1 MALCLVLSF
10 SHYSNAQQ
18 IDPTTGNLVYTT
30 VNPPPDGW
38 SNHSWSG
45 FTNTTSNG
53 GGFSG
58 GNVPGYN
65 PSTGT
70 FMFGYSQGTVS
81 YSTPIAAA
89 FANAGPGVLVN
100 GFTYSWNYYNQQ
112 DYRGTLSGN
121 INITSNTGSV
131 LHSYNYSMP
140 QTTAGWT
147 NISGVQNFGIQYN
160 PLSLGN
166 LNLSFTGKDDRFWAG
181 YYGPQIKD
189 IDVRLKYSVD
199 PCVANPLYASHCPG
213 FNDIVLSGNLVPNPT
228 GGASWGSS
236 IDQTFA
242 ISTALQ
248 HGGLGVK
255 VHGLQYGF
263 DAYVGDPYFAGWFWT
278 DYRDPNLYVNVN
290 MRDSAGNSIYSSA
303 RKAEFDD
310 KPYWQ
315 TYNYSYTLSS
325 SRNSLTLSNFEFTA
339 QTQDA
344 ALITNMY
351 ARLQFTPDQC
361 VLNPLFST
369 SCTGY
374 QQAYFDQQC
383 SLNPLYNNQCP
394 GYAQAYYDQQCSLN
408 SLYDSGCPGYAQ
420 AYFNQQCSIS
430 ALYDSACPGYAAAYF
445 NQQCSLNGLYD
456 KLCSNYQSAL
466 LAQQCSINQLYSTQC
481 PDYQKAKL
489 QKDLQEQLAAQTQT
503 ATQSSSSPT
512 SSGSTTSSTT
522 ATASSPTV
530 ALADPTR
537 TETTVTTDVGGVELT
552 TSGQISVPTGQTT
565 ATKEAVKE
573 SAKIEEK
580 KPEEQKAE
588 KESDKKR
595 VDPRALAVA
604 MAAVAATERTAL
616 AVAEQALVLSQVS
629 VGPNDGTG
637 VSLSGGITIQSNIR
651 SQTLSE
657 DKTEDTKKESSVSS
671 STSQKTSTPTDNI
684 NLLAMPIQNPP
695 DTNQK
700 AGPSVRNGG
709 TIAGMEGGPDPAALA
724 RAPLDFN
731 QYLNSQ
737 LKDAQFYQSK
747 EIYKG
752 QRTVD
757 NARAQ
762 RFLNGA
768 SDVLHQRMIEQQY
781 QIGQ

>member
-1 MALCLVLSF
+1 MLCF
-10 SHYSNAQQ
+10 SASSSNAQQ

-58 GNVPGYN
+58 GNIPGYN

-70 FMFGYSQGTVS
+70 FMFGYNQGTVS

-89 FANAGPGVLVN
+89 FANAGPGILVN
-100 GFTYSWNYYNQQ
+100 GLTYSWKYYNQQ

-121 INITSNTGSV
+121 INLTSNTGSV
-131 LHSYNYSMP
+131 LHSYNYTMP

-147 NISGVQNFGIQYN
+147 NVSGVQNFGTQYN

-166 LNLSFTGKDDRFWAG
+166 LNVNFTGKDDRWWAG

-189 IDVRLKYSVD
+189 IDVRLRYSVD

-213 FNDIVLSGNLVPNPT
+213 FNDIVTSGNLVPYPT
-228 GGASWGSS
+228 GGASWGSG
-236 IDQTFA
+236 INQTFA

-263 DAYVGDPYFAGWFWT
+263 DAYVGNPYYNGWFWT
-278 DYRDPNLYVNVN
+278 DYRDPDLYVNVN
-290 MRDSAGNSIYSSA
+290 VRDSAGNSIYSSY
-303 RKAEFDD
+303 RKGEFDD

-315 TYNYSYTLSS
+315 TYNYSYVLPQ
-325 SRNSLTLSNFEFTA
+325 SRNSLTLGNFEFTA
-339 QTQDA
+339 QTYDA

-351 ARLQFTPDQC
+351 ARLQYTPDQC
-361 VLNPLFST
+361 VLNPLFSS

-374 QQAYFDQQC
+374 QQAYFNQQC

-394 GYAQAYYDQQCSLN
+394 GYAEAYYSQQCSI
-408 SLYDSGCPGYAQ
+408 SPLYDSGCPGYA
-420 AYFNQQCSIS
+420 
-430 ALYDSACPGYAAAYF
+430 AAYF
-445 NQQCSLNGLYD
+445 TQQCTINGLYD
-456 KLCSNYQSAL
+456 KLCPNYQSAF
-466 LAQQCSINQLYSTQC
+466 LASQCEKNQLYSTQC
-481 PDYQKAKL
+481 SGYQQAKL
-489 QKDLQEQLAAQTQT
+489 LKDLQDQQAAQTQA
-503 ATQSSSSPT
+503 ATQSSSPT
-512 SSGSTTSSTT
+512 STT
-522 ATASSPTV
+522 TASSSTSSPT
-530 ALADPTR
+530 ATTNAATADPTR
-537 TETTVTTDVGGVELT
+537 TETVVTTDVGGVELT
-552 TSGQISVPTGQTT
+552 TSGQISVPTGQPAASKESTT
-565 ATKEAVKE
+565 AVARTEE
-573 SAKIEEK
+573 SRTETPRER
-580 KPEEQKAE
+580 ETERR
-588 KESDKKR
+588 R

-616 AVAEQALVLSQVS
+616 ATAEQAVVMSQAS

-637 VSLSGGITIQSNIR
+637 ISLGSGLSLQATR
-651 SQTLSE
+651 SQGMSD
-657 DKTEDTKKESSVSS
+657 DKSDDRKNQEKAPA
-671 STSQKTSTPTDNI
+671 SQRGPGPTDNI
-684 NLLAMPIQNPP
+684 NLLAAPIQPAP
-695 DTNQK
+695 DSNQK
-700 AGPSVRNGG
+700 SGPSVRRGG
-709 TIAGMEGGPDPAALA
+709 AVEGMEGGPDPAALA

-737 LKDAQFYQSK
+737 LKDAQFYSSR

-768 SDVLHQRMIEQQY
+768 SDVLHQRMVEQQY

>member
-1 MALCLVLSF
+1 VLCF
-10 SHYSNAQQ
+10 SASSSNAQQ

-58 GNVPGYN
+58 GNIPGYN

-70 FMFGYSQGTVS
+70 FMFGYNQGTVS

-89 FANAGPGVLVN
+89 FANAGPGILVN
-100 GFTYSWNYYNQQ
+100 GLTYSWKYYNQQ

-121 INITSNTGSV
+121 INLTSNTGSV
-131 LHSYNYSMP
+131 LHSYNYTMP

-147 NISGVQNFGIQYN
+147 NVSGVQNFGTQYN

-166 LNLSFTGKDDRFWAG
+166 LNVNFTGKDDRWWAG

-189 IDVRLKYSVD
+189 IDVRLRYSVD

-213 FNDIVLSGNLVPNPT
+213 FNDIVTSGNLVPYPT
-228 GGASWGSS
+228 GGASWGSG
-236 IDQTFA
+236 INQTFA

-263 DAYVGDPYFAGWFWT
+263 DAYVGNPYYNGWFWT
-278 DYRDPNLYVNVN
+278 DYRDPDLYVNVN
-290 MRDSAGNSIYSSA
+290 VRDSAGNSIYSSY
-303 RKAEFDD
+303 RKGEFDD

-315 TYNYSYTLSS
+315 TYNYSYVLPQ
-325 SRNSLTLSNFEFTA
+325 SRNSLTLGNFEFTA
-339 QTQDA
+339 QTYDA

-351 ARLQFTPDQC
+351 ARLQYTPDQC
-361 VLNPLFST
+361 VLNPLFSS

-374 QQAYFDQQC
+374 QQAYFNQQC

-394 GYAQAYYDQQCSLN
+394 GYAEAYYSQQCSI
-408 SLYDSGCPGYAQ
+408 SPLYDSGCPGYA
-420 AYFNQQCSIS
+420 
-430 ALYDSACPGYAAAYF
+430 AAYF
-445 NQQCSLNGLYD
+445 TQQCTINGLYD
-456 KLCSNYQSAL
+456 KLCPNYQSAF
-466 LAQQCSINQLYSTQC
+466 LASQCEKNQLYSTQC
-481 PDYQKAKL
+481 SGYQQAKL
-489 QKDLQEQLAAQTQT
+489 LKDLQDQQAAQTQA
-503 ATQSSSSPT
+503 ATQSSSPT
-512 SSGSTTSSTT
+512 STT
-522 ATASSPTV
+522 TASSSTSSPT
-530 ALADPTR
+530 ATTNAATADPTR
-537 TETTVTTDVGGVELT
+537 TETVVTTDVGGVELT
-552 TSGQISVPTGQTT
+552 TSGQISVPTGQPAASKESTT
-565 ATKEAVKE
+565 AVARTEE
-573 SAKIEEK
+573 SRTETPRER
-580 KPEEQKAE
+580 ETERR
-588 KESDKKR
+588 R

-616 AVAEQALVLSQVS
+616 ATAEQAVVMSQAS

-637 VSLSGGITIQSNIR
+637 ISLGSGLSLQATR
-651 SQTLSE
+651 SQGMSD
-657 DKTEDTKKESSVSS
+657 DKSDDRKNQEKAPA
-671 STSQKTSTPTDNI
+671 SQRGPGPTDNI
-684 NLLAMPIQNPP
+684 NLLAAPIQPAP
-695 DTNQK
+695 DSNQK
-700 AGPSVRNGG
+700 SGPSVRRGG
-709 TIAGMEGGPDPAALA
+709 AVEGMEGGPDPAALA

-737 LKDAQFYQSK
+737 LKDAQFYSSR

-768 SDVLHQRMIEQQY
+768 SDVLHQRMVEQQY